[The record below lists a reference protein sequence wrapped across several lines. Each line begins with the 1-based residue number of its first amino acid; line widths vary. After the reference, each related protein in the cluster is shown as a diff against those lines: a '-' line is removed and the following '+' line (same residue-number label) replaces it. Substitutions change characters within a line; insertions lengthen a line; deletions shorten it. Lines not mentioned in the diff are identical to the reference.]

1 MIDHKIQIKDTN
13 RPLNHQLEVWREVEN
28 GTDRYG
34 EKIFKD
40 EMVAKTWGLV
50 IPDRGKEYQDKLQI
64 YQAQS
69 YKVTIRH
76 RNDIDPTYWLV
87 FRGKRLDIEAI
98 QDLQSR
104 MMYMEIICTERVM
117 TDGGGNLDR
126 GTGGIY

>member
-13 RPLNHQLEVWREVEN
+13 RPLNHPLELWHEVED
-28 GTDRYG
+28 GVDRYG
-34 EKIFKD
+34 EKVFKD
-40 EMVAKTWGLV
+40 ELVAKTWGLV

-69 YKVTIRH
+69 YKVTIRY
-76 RNDIDPTYWLV
+76 REDIDQTCWFV

-104 MMYMEIICTERVM
+104 TMYLEIICTERVM
-117 TDGGGNLDR
+117 TDGGGDIPP
-126 GTGGIY
+126 GDDGIY